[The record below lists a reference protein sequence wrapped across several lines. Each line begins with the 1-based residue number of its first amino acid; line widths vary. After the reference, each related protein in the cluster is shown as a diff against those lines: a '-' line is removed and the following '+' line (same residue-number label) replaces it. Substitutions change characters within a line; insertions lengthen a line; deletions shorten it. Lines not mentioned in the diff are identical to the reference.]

1 MYLVDPS
8 SLPDD
13 LWGLGR
19 SIMQLL
25 HHGLL
30 CLTAFAASANVFSNG
45 AQAGVQG
52 VSAQYLLG
60 LGESRLVV
68 ERSRLFTRGR
78 E

>member
-30 CLTAFAASANVFSNG
+30 CLTAYLTTATVFLNG

-52 VSAQYLLG
+52 VAGQYLLG
-60 LGESRLVV
+60 LGAYPPP
-68 ERSRLFTRGR
+68 ERS
-78 E
+78 